1 MVVNGETVVN
11 KERWSQTLQSE
22 LANRYTAAGFC
33 SWWATGG
40 SIQNILP
47 RPYQELLDGEFE

>member
-1 MVVNGETVVN
+1 MIGGTVVN
-11 KERWSQTLQSE
+11 EEGRGQTLQSE
-22 LANRYTAAGFC
+22 LADRYTAAGFC

-40 SIQNILP
+40 SIPNILP